1 MWFMKLI
8 VFCWIVFVVLIIAP
22 GIITFY
28 VSRKNI

>member
-1 MWFMKLI
+1 MKLI